1 MRDDISK
8 DFKLADLT
16 TNVSTLTT
24 TVGNET
30 SGLVADVAKNTTD
43 ISSINS
49 VLTPLTA
56 TVGQHTEDISKN
68 KADIAGLAG
77 TITTLRS
84 LGFVNEVDETSA
96 YGINLT
102 STDLENGAVRASISV
117 DIDTLAAAVIAKH
130 EIPEPVASNIAVS
143 AFGTTY
149 TEETN
154 VQAVLES
161 LDSRIRAAVSGGVT
175 SVVNGF
181 GINVNATD
189 ANNPTVSVK
198 TSDLVVSGSALTVN
212 TDNKIDIVWSEL

>member
-1 MRDDISK
+1 MLKVTDLSNIINGTEDNQGLVANVAKNTSAITKNAEDI
-8 DFKLADLT
+8 T
-16 TNVSTLTT
+16 TLTT
-24 TVGNET
+24 TVG
-30 SGLVADVAKNTTD
+30 
-43 ISSINS
+43 
-49 VLTPLTA
+49 
-56 TVGQHTEDISKN
+56 QHTGDISKN
-68 KADIAGLAG
+68 TADIAGLAG
-77 TITTLRS
+77 TINTLRS

-149 TEETN
+149 TEDTN
-154 VQAVLES
+154 VQSVLES

-212 TDNKIDIVWSEL
+212 TDNKIDIVLSEL